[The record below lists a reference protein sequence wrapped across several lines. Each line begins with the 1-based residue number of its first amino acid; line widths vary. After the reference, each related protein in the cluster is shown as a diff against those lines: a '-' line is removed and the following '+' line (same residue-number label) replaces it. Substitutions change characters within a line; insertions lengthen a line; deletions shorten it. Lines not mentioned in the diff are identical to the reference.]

1 MLSNVFRCSVTD
13 IFEEHLSSM
22 RFRSLCFDGLHK
34 NPYKFDLIT
43 SGERGINGR
52 DWISYPISVQNVS
65 CSTIQFKT

>member
-43 SGERGINGR
+43 SGERNWGEGNKWER
-52 DWISYPISVQNVS
+52 LD
-65 CSTIQFKT
+65 